1 MYLTSRMREL
11 SSTGQVSKQP
21 SLSDESG
28 WQGDM
33 IGTDKHNHMWADRIR
48 PDADAGATS
57 HANRQRGRT
66 PDSPSTEYQ
75 IRALRE
81 KSPSLTPDE
90 SRLPLI
96 LIVARPATSR
106 AISSALALAGY
117 EVHRTPDANSAVD
130 VAQKLRPQLAIVA
143 TDLPGLAGE
152 SVARLLR
159 SSQVNLPIIMLGK
172 PAACS
177 NPSEPTWV
185 PVDIAPIALV
195 AIVAEL
201 LLDQTRTQLT
211 DFH

>member
-1 MYLTSRMREL
+1 
-11 SSTGQVSKQP
+11 
-21 SLSDESG
+21 
-28 WQGDM
+28 M
-33 IGTDKHNHMWADRIR
+33 IGTDKHNEIWADRVR
-48 PDADAGATS
+48 KDADAGAPS

-66 PDSPSTEYQ
+66 PDSSSTEYRM
-75 IRALRE
+75 RALRE
-81 KSPSLTPDE
+81 KSPSVTPDE

-117 EVHRTPDANSAVD
+117 EIHRTPDAKSVVD

-143 TDLPGLAGE
+143 TDLPGLEGE

-159 SSQVNLPIIMLGK
+159 SSRANLPIIMLGNFAERSD
-172 PAACS
+172 PGES
-177 NPSEPTWV
+177 TWV
-185 PVDIAPIALV
+185 PVDIAPSALV

-201 LLDQTRTQLT
+201 LLDQTSIQLT